1 MFGRPNGQSSESGH
15 SLKRTRED
23 SPPLFSDDE
32 TDNGQVDNEPET
44 AVNLGNDVEDA
55 FMDGLMDG
63 YEDLS
68 PDEIEAK
75 DAEYAQIYAYAM
87 DLIALDQVTEPLRQE
102 AERRRAMR
110 LGKPPSSLPSGLHP
124 THSDYKGFPEPYEKR
139 RDVVVDS
146 VEDERRKQELADEE
160 FARMLQ
166 KEMDASAPS
175 SSTSQEIINVDDF
188 AKIVERD
195 ERRKRKLQEEE
206 DAQFAKKMQ
215 MQLEKEYQEEL
226 VARGRAHIANRH
238 TPLPS
243 DPLASKNSHNF
254 IDLEDESTL
263 ASLSRSSSSQV
274 KSSPIDL
281 ESYQHTIH
289 RASSSTTT
297 ENFEQYSQLQPIMET
312 KVWNPIAGCYELQGV
327 KPPQQFIPPRPIIRS
342 AKDANPFL
350 ERSSAYNPPVL
361 PTRANTIPSP
371 YKDPIYDMNQLVSQT
386 GSSQTYNAY
395 PDEKFDPFLDGF
407 ERPLKDEEVTEQLKD
422 LLENVA
428 ITAAVPPVDQRLPSP
443 PELKVT
449 LLEHQKIGVEW
460 MLRMENGTNKGGILA
475 DDMGLGKTVQ
485 SITCCILNR
494 NEDRARKTTLIVA
507 PTSLI
512 LQWKEELKSKVDSRL
527 FKVYLYYGKDRK
539 SKTAA
544 SLKQYDIVITTYGT
558 VAMEWPQIK
567 KKRTPA
573 APKDPFKINL
583 NADNED
589 YEQDLRDE
597 EEDKAKLMA
606 QRGELFKV
614 GWHRVILDEAHLIK
628 NKNTRSARAC
638 TQLTATH
645 RWCLTGTPI
654 QNNIGELY
662 SLINF
667 LKIKPYSAWDKFR
680 DDIEQPFKQGKHK
693 RVMKRVQALLKAI
706 CLRRTKNST
715 LDGKPIISLPE
726 KTVELVEVAFTP
738 AEREFYKS
746 LEEKTLLKFNAYLR
760 AGTVMQ
766 NYSNVLVLLLRLR
779 QACCHPSLVAQNFS
793 EAPQELLDAAEPSKA
808 ALDAARNPLEE
819 LNPEIQQRLLGMK
832 LKTAYECPICFD
844 AISEGK
850 ILPGCGHVFCGD
862 CISGHVAAV
871 GVNGVG
877 EEKVCP
883 QCRGQI
889 DVDRLICVDAFLAA
903 AKKSGMSS
911 VSCENDGDD
920 EIIILDDDE
929 SLSEKAKGKRPRLS
943 DKYGSTII
951 KDEDDGEMGNVEEW
965 ISSSKIDNLMKV
977 LMKSQRESPHDKTII
992 FSQFRGMMDLCERPL
1007 RENKIGF
1014 VRYDGSMNADQR
1026 DHAVQT
1032 LQHDPETTVIL
1043 VSLKCGS
1050 LGLNL
1055 TCANRVI
1062 IADFWWNIA
1071 VENQAVDRVH
1081 RFGQMKPVVV
1091 HRISIKDTV
1100 EQRILQLQKEK
1111 QDLFN
1116 AALGEGGVKGLSRN
1130 RLGLNDLIHLFNAG
1144 NGHDLSDDE
1153 N

>member
-1 MFGRPNGQSSESGH
+1 MFGRPDGQSSESGH
-15 SLKRTRED
+15 SLKRARED

-32 TDNGQVDNEPET
+32 TDDGQEDNEPAAALSQEID
-44 AVNLGNDVEDA
+44 AEDA

-87 DLIALDQVTEPLRQE
+87 DLIALAQVAEPLRQE

-110 LGKPPSSLPSGLHP
+110 MGKPSSSLPSGLHP
-124 THSDYKGFPEPYEKR
+124 TDPDYKGFPEPYEKR
-139 RDVVVDS
+139 HDAVMDP

-166 KEMDASAPS
+166 KEIDASAPS
-175 SSTSQEIINVDDF
+175 SSTSHEMSDL

-195 ERRKRKLQEEE
+195 ERRKRKLQEDE

-226 VARGRAHIANRH
+226 VAKGRAHIANRH
-238 TPLPS
+238 TLPS
-243 DPLASKNSHNF
+243 DPPAGKNASNF
-254 IDLEDESTL
+254 IDLEDEATL
-263 ASLSRSSSSQV
+263 ADLSRSSSSHI

-281 ESYQHTIH
+281 ESYQHTMH
-289 RASSSTTT
+289 RASSSTSTK
-297 ENFEQYSQLQPIMET
+297 NFEQYSQLQPIMET

-350 ERSSAYNPPVL
+350 ERSSAYNPPIL
-361 PTRANTIPSP
+361 PTRASTIASP

-386 GSSQTYNAY
+386 GSSQSNNMY
-395 PDEKFDPFLDGF
+395 PDEKFDPFVDGF
-407 ERPLKDEEVTEQLKD
+407 ERPLKEEEVTEQLKD

-443 PELKVT
+443 PDLKVT

-485 SITCCILNR
+485 SITCCILNPSK
-494 NEDRARKTTLIVA
+494 DRARKTTLIVA

-512 LQWKEELKSKVDSRL
+512 LQWKEELKRKVDSRT
-527 FKVYLYYGKDRK
+527 FKVGVYYAKDRK
-539 SKTAA
+539 GKTAA
-544 SLKQYDIVITTYGT
+544 SLKHYDIVLTTYGT
-558 VAMEWPQIK
+558 VAMEWPQTK
-567 KKRTPA
+567 KKRTTA
-573 APKDPFKINL
+573 RPKDPFKPNMD
-583 NADNED
+583 ADNED
-589 YEQDLRDE
+589 YEQDLKDE
-597 EEDKAKLMA
+597 EEEKSKIIA

-667 LKIKPYSAWDKFR
+667 LNIKPYSAWEKFR

-726 KTVELVEVAFTP
+726 KTVELVEVAFTS

-746 LEEKTLLKFNAYLR
+746 LEEKTLLKFNAYLK

-808 ALDAARNPLEE
+808 ALDAARNPLED

-844 AISEGK
+844 AIIDGK

-889 DVDRLICVDAFLAA
+889 DVDRLISVDAFLSA
-903 AKKSGMSS
+903 AKKSGMASAS
-911 VSCENDGDD
+911 FENDGDD
-920 EIIILDDDE
+920 HEVIILDDDE
-929 SLSEKAKGKRPRLS
+929 NLSEKAKGKRPRNS
-943 DKYGSTII
+943 GKYGSKFI
-951 KDEDDGEMGNVEEW
+951 KDEDDEEIGNVVQW

-977 LMKSQRESPHDKTII
+977 LMKSRRESPHDKTII

-1144 NGHDLSDDE
+1144 NGQDLSDDE